1 MFLSNIGETITGS
14 EVDDKFRVKN
24 DSWAVSHS
32 KLK

>member
-32 KLK
+32 ELK